1 MQGVYLVVFRF
12 QWISLGHFFLK
23 LAIPGM
29 SLQAVRA
36 SLRDLA
42 REVITAATFHHAA
55 IHQHHRHHH
64 HHHAWSRRVFSPF
77 RSFHPNLESPDW
89 FMCLVQY
96 FLVVPAGL
104 LISSNDLNLKNSKK
118 LISGKEDKSGCL
130 FSMMLIVI
138 RDMSLYIERVA
149 WDSSVAGDLSWFIT

>member
-96 FLVVPAGL
+96 FLVVPAV
-104 LISSNDLNLKNSKK
+104 IDFKQWSK
-118 LISGKEDKSGCL
+118 SKEFKEAYQWQRGQKWLFVQHDAHSHTGYVTLYREGCL
-130 FSMMLIVI
+130 
-138 RDMSLYIERVA
+138 R
-149 WDSSVAGDLSWFIT
+149 